1 MAASSLSRRR
11 GQVGGCRMML
21 VLVGCVL
28 LSAARIV
35 ASQPPDFEKQ
45 VAPILVRRCL
55 ECHSGDEPSGELN
68 LATASGLKKGGA
80 SGPAFVDGKPGES
93 PLVERVTAGEMP
105 LAKREGKPLPLPR
118 AEVDVL
124 TAWAAAGAQWPAG
137 RKLELYEATTGSR
150 AGRDWWALQPVQRPL
165 IPAGAAVSPIDRFI
179 ERDLAARGWH
189 PAPQADRRT
198 LIRRLSFDLLGL
210 PPTLDDLA
218 RFEAD
223 PSPDAYDKRVDRML
237 ASVHIG
243 ERYGRHWL
251 DVARYA
257 ETCGYER
264 DQAKPHAWKYRDWV
278 VNSFNSDVP
287 YDRFIVEQLAG
298 DELPDRCEKTVT
310 ATGFLRLGTWNDE
323 PNDPQ
328 EYKYE
333 RLEDMVHATAT
344 AFLALTVKCA
354 RCHDHKFDPVPQRD
368 YYGMA
373 AAYWAGPIEPGP
385 RELLGGPPRE
395 RLGFDVL
402 GWTDRGARVPP
413 LRLLKK
419 GDPNQPG
426 DEVGFA
432 FLSSIPSLNR
442 ALETPAP
449 DAATTGR
456 RLALARWIADP
467 ANPLTARV
475 WVNRLWGHH
484 FGAGIGRSPDNFGFT
499 GEKPTHPE
507 LLDYLASELV
517 RHEWQSKSLHR
528 IMVTSATYR
537 QASIHPRQ
545 DEYAQA
551 DAGDRLW
558 WRAHRKR
565 LDAESLRD
573 ALLFAAGE
581 LNAARVGGP
590 SFVPRISA
598 EALEGWS
605 RKGAE
610 WTPSPPDQQRRRAL
624 YAFVKRGLL
633 PPTWT
638 TFDAPDTTLPCGQ
651 RDVTIVAP
659 QALALLNNE
668 FVHLCSDSLAKRA
681 GSDHDAAFVRF
692 AWRFALAREPRR
704 SEIDSALAHLA
715 AQKKRL
721 GSDERARSSLALVL
735 LNTNE
740 FIYID

>member
-1 MAASSLSRRR
+1 MA
-11 GQVGGCRMML
+11 C
-21 VLVGCVL
+21 L
-28 LSAARIV
+28 LLGAAGIL
-35 ASQPPDFEKQ
+35 AAAPPGFEKQ

-68 LATASGLKKGGA
+68 LATASGVKKGGA
-80 SGPAFVDGKPGES
+80 SGPAVVAGKASES
-93 PLVERVTAGEMP
+93 PLVERITAGEMP
-105 LAKREGKPLPLPR
+105 LAKREGKPLPLPQ
-118 AEVDVL
+118 AEIDVL
-124 TAWAAAGAQWPAG
+124 RGWVAGGAPWPNG
-137 RKLELYEATTGSR
+137 RTLELYEATTGSR
-150 AGRDWWALQPVQRPL
+150 AGRDWWALQPVERRA
-165 IPAGAAVSPIDRFI
+165 IPSGKSVSPIDRFI
-179 ERDLAARGWH
+179 ERDLAARGWQAA
-189 PAPQADRRT
+189 PAANPRT
-198 LIRRLSFDLLGL
+198 LLRRLSFDLLGL

-223 PSPDAYDKRVDRML
+223 PSPDAYEKRVDRML
-237 ASVHIG
+237 ASVHFG

-251 DVARYA
+251 DIARYA

-278 VNSFNSDVP
+278 VTSLNADLR

-298 DELPDRCEKTVT
+298 DELPDRSERTVT

-333 RLEDMVHATAT
+333 RLEDMVHATT
-344 AFLALTVKCA
+344 SAFLALTVKCA

-373 AAYWAGPIEPGP
+373 AAFWAGPIEPGP
-385 RELLGGPPRE
+385 RELLGGPTRE

-402 GWTDRGARVPP
+402 GWTDIGPRVPP
-413 LRLLKK
+413 MRLLIK
-419 GDPNQPG
+419 GDPNRPG
-426 DEVGFA
+426 DEVA
-432 FLSSIPSLNR
+432 FGLLSSIPSR
-442 ALETPAP
+442 KGVVEAP
-449 DAATTGR
+449 RPSGSTTGR
-456 RLALARWIADP
+456 RLALARWIASP

-475 WVNRLWGHH
+475 WVNRLWGKH
-484 FGAGIGRSPDNFGFT
+484 FGAGIVRSPDNFGFT
-499 GEKPTHPE
+499 GEKPMHPE
-507 LLDYLASELV
+507 LLDYLANELV
-517 RHEWQSKSLHR
+517 RREWQSKALHR
-528 IMVTSATYR
+528 MMVTSATYR

-545 DEYAQA
+545 AEYAQA
-551 DAGDRLW
+551 DAGNRLW
-558 WRAHRKR
+558 WRAERKR

-573 ALLFAAGE
+573 ALLLAAGE
-581 LNAARVGGP
+581 LNTARVGGP
-590 SFVPRISA
+590 SFVPQISA

-610 WTPSPPDQQRRRAL
+610 WTPSPPDQQRRRAV

-651 RDVTIVAP
+651 RDVTTVAP

-668 FVHLCSDSLAKRA
+668 FVHVCSVALAKRA
-681 GSDHDAAFVRF
+681 AAGTEIEFTQR
-692 AWRFALAREPRR
+692 AWRFALGREPRP
-704 SEIDSALAHLA
+704 SEIDAALDHLA

-721 GSDERARSSLALVL
+721 GSNEHAHASLAHVL

-740 FIYID
+740 FIYVD